1 VIRGIDQAPKA
12 RQQMLRSL
20 VQMARDI
27 GIMTIAEGVE
37 TRNERDACQ
46 EIGFDLV
53 QGYFFGKPQP
63 IELIVASLAELN
75 SSSRRESYWETAV
88 QSVLVGS

>member
-1 VIRGIDQAPKA
+1 
-12 RQQMLRSL
+12 
-20 VQMARDI
+20 MARDI

-37 TRNERDACQ
+37 TCDERDACQ

-63 IELIVASLAELN
+63 IELIVANLAELN
-75 SSSRRESYWETAV
+75 SSSRRQSHWETDV
-88 QSVLVGS
+88 QSVLVNS